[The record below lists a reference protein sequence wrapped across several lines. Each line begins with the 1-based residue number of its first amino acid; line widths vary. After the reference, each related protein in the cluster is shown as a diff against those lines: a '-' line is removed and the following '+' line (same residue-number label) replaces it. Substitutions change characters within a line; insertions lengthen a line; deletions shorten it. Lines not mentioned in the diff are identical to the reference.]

1 MQTTIDEE
9 SSANTI
15 TNIIIICSTVDM
27 AGQNIKDHLLKLREW
42 DRLEVPSALVED
54 VSEVYVSDNF
64 RIVEVKEHHIYQDG
78 IDEKLMKAG
87 FTCDLIIF
95 ASKHRSADGRRLLT
109 SHFTGNPGSADFGGN
124 PGELAKAAPFALR
137 SILLSMS
144 EMAGAIGYDVSM
156 ESTHHG
162 PSDLNVP
169 SVYAEIGSSESEWVD
184 TDAGD
189 IVACAIL
196 AVEQV
201 KCPVAIGFGG
211 GHYAARQTNLILS
224 SDVTFGH
231 NFPNYQI
238 QNVDRDMFRQAVER
252 SGADLVYC
260 DRKSMSS
267 GDRNKISEL
276 ADSFGLEL
284 LREGDIN
291 EMRGV
296 RWDDLR
302 IFLHKVKEYDPS
314 GRVKFSEGIRK
325 RLGESYLTGQDKVGM
340 SVTTIR
346 VDQELIK
353 LVKSVDIIAL
363 KKVLQN
369 SNIVYFELED
379 ATVSNMFFTFWK
391 QDAEDFLTFIVN
403 ECIKIL
409 KERYDTEYVFDENV
423 LRITDDRFNPDL
435 ARKMGV
441 PPGPM
446 FGKLASGESI
456 TIDGRTI
463 EPEMVRE
470 RTKKSVVVNN
480 AIF

>member
-1 MQTTIDEE
+1 MQTTSDKE
-9 SSANTI
+9 SS

-27 AGQNIKDHLLKLREW
+27 AGQNIKAHLLRLREW
-42 DRLEVPSALVED
+42 YRREVPSAMIED
-54 VSEVYVSDNF
+54 VSEVYESGNF

-78 IDEKLMKAG
+78 IDEKLKDAG
-87 FTCDLIIF
+87 LPCDLMIF

-144 EMAGAIGYDVSM
+144 EMVGDIGYDVSM

-184 TDAGD
+184 PSVGD
-189 IVACAIL
+189 IVARAIL
-196 AVEQV
+196 AVDQV

-211 GHYAARQTNLILS
+211 GHYAARQTNLIFS

-238 QNVDRDMFRQAVER
+238 ENVDEGMFRQAVER

-267 GDRNKISEL
+267 ADRKKISEL
-276 ADSFGLEL
+276 AELFGLEL
-284 LREGDIN
+284 LRESDIR
-291 EMRGV
+291 EMRGIN
-296 RWDDLR
+296 WDDLR
-302 IFLHKVKEYDPS
+302 IFLHKVKEHDPS
-314 GRVKFSEGIRK
+314 GRIKFSEGIRK
-325 RLGESYLTGQDKVGM
+325 RLSQVELTGSGKDIN
-340 SVTTIR
+340 SVVSIR
-346 VDQELIK
+346 VDAELIK
-353 LVKSVDIIAL
+353 LVKSVDITSL
-363 KKVLQN
+363 KDVLQS
-369 SNIVYFELED
+369 SNVVYFELDD
-379 ATVSNMFFTFWK
+379 ATVSNVFFTFWK
-391 QDAEDFLTFIVN
+391 QDAEDFLTFLVN

-409 KERYDTEYVFDENV
+409 KGRYVTEYVLDENV
-423 LRITDDRFNPDL
+423 LHITDDRFNPDL

-446 FGKLASGESI
+446 FGKLANGGSVI
-456 TIDGRTI
+456 IDGRTI
-463 EPEMVRE
+463 GPEMVRE
-470 RTKKSVVVNN
+470 RTKKSFVLNN

>member
-1 MQTTIDEE
+1 MQTTSDKE
-9 SSANTI
+9 SS

-27 AGQNIKDHLLKLREW
+27 AGQNIKDHLLRLREW
-42 DRLEVPSALVED
+42 TPLEVPSSMVED
-54 VSEVYVSDNF
+54 VAEVYESGNF

-78 IDEKLMKAG
+78 VDEKLKNAG
-87 FTCDLIIF
+87 LPCDLIIF

-144 EMAGAIGYDVSM
+144 EMVGDIGYDVSM

-184 TDAGD
+184 TAVGD
-189 IVACAIL
+189 IVARAIL

-211 GHYAARQTNLILS
+211 GHYAARQTNLIFS

-231 NFPNYQI
+231 NFPNYQL
-238 QNVDRDMFRQAVER
+238 QNVDEGMFRQAVER

-267 GDRNKISEL
+267 GDRKKVSDL
-276 ADSFGLEL
+276 AASFGLEL
-284 LREGDIN
+284 LRESDIK

-296 RWDDLR
+296 HWDDLR
-302 IFLHKVKEYDPS
+302 IFLHKVKEHDPS

-325 RLGESYLTGQDKVGM
+325 RLGEADLADSDKDGR
-340 SVTTIR
+340 SVITIR
-346 VDQELIK
+346 VDPELIK
-353 LVKSVDIIAL
+353 LAKSVDITAL
-363 KKVLQN
+363 KNVLQN

-379 ATVSNMFFTFWK
+379 ATVSNVFFTFWK
-391 QDAEDFLTFIVN
+391 QDAEDFLAFLVN

-423 LRITDDRFNPDL
+423 LHITDDRFNPDL

-446 FGKLASGESI
+446 FGKLANGGSV
-456 TIDGRTI
+456 TIDGRVI
-463 EPEMVRE
+463 GPEMVRE
-470 RTKKSVVVNN
+470 RTKKSVVLNN
-480 AIF
+480 AIL

>member
-1 MQTTIDEE
+1 MQTTMDKE
-9 SSANTI
+9 SS

-27 AGQNIKDHLLKLREW
+27 AGQNIKDHLLRLRKW
-42 DRLEVPSALVED
+42 SRLELPPGLVGD
-54 VSEVYVSDNF
+54 LSEVYESGNF
-64 RIVEVKEHHIYQDG
+64 RIVEVNKHHIYLEN
-78 IDEKLMKAG
+78 IDEKLKKAG
-87 FTCDLIIF
+87 FPCDLMIF

-144 EMAGAIGYDVSM
+144 EMVGDTGYDVSM

-184 TDAGD
+184 TAVGD
-189 IVACAIL
+189 IVARAIL
-196 AVEQV
+196 AVDPI

-211 GHYAARQTNLILS
+211 GHYAARQTGLIFS

-238 QNVDRDMFRQAVER
+238 QNVDEDMFRQAVEM

-260 DRKSMSS
+260 DRKSLSS
-267 GDRNKISEL
+267 GDRKKISDL
-276 ADSFGLEL
+276 TDSSGLEL
-284 LREGDIN
+284 LRESDIK

-296 RWDDLR
+296 HWDDFR
-302 IFLHKVKEYDPS
+302 IFLHKVKEHDPS

-325 RLGESYLTGQDKVGM
+325 RLGELDQTGSGKDII
-340 SVTTIR
+340 SVITVR
-346 VDQELIK
+346 ADRELIK
-353 LVKSVDIIAL
+353 LVKSVDIVAL
-363 KKVLQN
+363 KNVLQN

-379 ATVSNMFFTFWK
+379 ATVSNVFFTFWK
-391 QDAEDFLTFIVN
+391 QDAEDFLTFLVN

-409 KERYDTEYVFDENV
+409 KGRYDTEYVSDENV

-446 FGKLASGESI
+446 FGKLANGESV
-456 TIDGRTI
+456 TIDGRI
-463 EPEMVRE
+463 IGPEMVRE
-470 RTKKSVVVNN
+470 RTKKSFVLNN
-480 AIF
+480 AIL

>member
-1 MQTTIDEE
+1 MQTTSDKE
-9 SSANTI
+9 SS
-15 TNIIIICSTVDM
+15 TNIIIICSTVDK
-27 AGQNIKDHLLKLREW
+27 AGQNIKDHLLRLREW
-42 DRLEVPSALVED
+42 SRLEVPSDIIED
-54 VSEVYVSDNF
+54 VSEVHGSANF

-78 IDEKLMKAG
+78 IDERLKEAG
-87 FTCDLIIF
+87 FPCDLIIF

-124 PGELAKAAPFALR
+124 PGELARTAPFALR

-144 EMAGAIGYDVSM
+144 EMAGDIGYDVSM

-169 SVYAEIGSSESEWVD
+169 SVYAEIGSSESEWLD
-184 TDAGD
+184 TDAGAV
-189 IVACAIL
+189 VALAIL
-196 AVEQV
+196 AVEQE

-211 GHYAARQTNLILS
+211 GHYAARQTNLIFS

-231 NFPNYQI
+231 NFPDYQMKY
-238 QNVDRDMFRQAVER
+238 VDGELFRQAVEK

-267 GDRNKISEL
+267 KDRKKISDLTES
-276 ADSFGLEL
+276 AGLEL
-284 LREGDIN
+284 LRESDIK
-291 EMRGV
+291 EMKGV
-296 RWDDLR
+296 RWDDFR
-302 IFLHKVKEYDPS
+302 IFLNKVKEYDPA
-314 GRVKFSEGIRK
+314 GRVKFSKGIRK
-325 RLGESYLTGQDKVGM
+325 KLDGLHQAGLVGDSM
-340 SVTTIR
+340 SVTTAR
-346 VDQELIK
+346 ADPELIK
-353 LVKSVDIIAL
+353 LTKSVDIAAL
-363 KKVLQN
+363 KNVLQ
-369 SNIVYFELED
+369 SSDMVYFEFGD
-379 ATVSNMFFTFWK
+379 ATVSNVFFTFWK
-391 QDAEDFLTFIVN
+391 QDAEDFLIFLVN

-423 LRITDDRFNPDL
+423 LCITDDRFNPDL

-446 FGKLASGESI
+446 FGKLAGGESV

-470 RTKKSVVVNN
+470 RTKKSFVLNN